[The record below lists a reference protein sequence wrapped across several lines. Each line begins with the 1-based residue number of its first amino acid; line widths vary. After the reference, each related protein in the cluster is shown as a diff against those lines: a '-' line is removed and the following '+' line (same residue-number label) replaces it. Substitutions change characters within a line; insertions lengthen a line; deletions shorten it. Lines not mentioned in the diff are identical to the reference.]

1 MPLPLSLA
9 GPGMVLP
16 HLPSW
21 GLVLNLGPMQ
31 KGEGVTLVSLSRAL
45 SWPDWPS
52 ASIQYPRAAAFSKL
66 HRFPEICWN
75 WQACQVPTARKNEN
89 SHTWR
94 QQGLEREVGRRYC
107 LAPSD
112 VGDTKQPSSS
122 TKMQYSDSPQGSG
135 VEHLAQVPQQRA
147 QGSARVGSQWRQ
159 QPHPAVGN

>member
-21 GLVLNLGPMQ
+21 GLVLNLGPMR

-45 SWPDWPS
+45 SRPDWPS

-75 WQACQVPTARKNEN
+75 WQACQVLL
-89 SHTWR
+89 
-94 QQGLEREVGRRYC
+94 LERMKTHIHGDSRVVY
-107 LAPSD
+107 LLSD
-112 VGDTKQPSSS
+112 PGT
-122 TKMQYSDSPQGSG
+122 
-135 VEHLAQVPQQRA
+135 
-147 QGSARVGSQWRQ
+147 
-159 QPHPAVGN
+159 GN